1 MRARL
6 CHTVPAA
13 FPRAFGARRPAETA
27 EEERAANVPQM
38 QCLPARSR
46 VCGASCHVAHREE
59 DDRLSQPDGILA
71 VPRQQAVLG
80 TDRTSCA
87 CEW

>member
-13 FPRAFGARRPAETA
+13 LPCAFGTRRPAETA

-38 QCLPARSR
+38 QRLPARSR
-46 VCGASCHVAHREE
+46 VCGASRHVARREE
-59 DDRLSQPDGILA
+59 DDRLSQPDRILP

-80 TDRTSCA
+80 TDGASCA